1 MMFPLISYFVGALD
15 LAQGGFLSKVTWLA
29 DQVTESTF
37 KADSKTWVVPSLPL
51 HFHLVLVILFHSVIP
66 QRGNKR
72 LLDTGP
78 LLWLY

>member
-1 MMFPLISYFVGALD
+1 MFPLISYFVGALD
-15 LAQGGFLSKVTWLA
+15 LAQGGFLSKVTWLS
-29 DQVTESTF
+29 DRSTF

-51 HFHLVLVILFHSVIP
+51 HFHLVLVILFHPVIP
-66 QRGNKR
+66 QRGNKC